1 MNPDDPV
8 GALVERTLANL
19 RILDELPTQSA
30 SEVQP
35 FEVTQMVN
43 SLLSLLVV
51 PRELGT
57 VEFVGRGGH
66 DPHVFANGIR
76 KWHATPVSFTLK
88 GIKAGPPQSLR
99 KLLGGLRNSVAHA
112 AFEFLP
118 RGDGEIL
125 AIEFTHRSRTGVDQW
140 SAIFSVG
147 ELRTFLEVLAL
158 ELKSAREYQLT
169 RPRDHKSSRRV
180 AMSDVEFQLPT
191 ATLERIQ
198 NLVRAGE
205 ATSVGKFLE
214 DAAAAKL
221 LEDEEISA
229 A

>member
-1 MNPDDPV
+1 VNPDDPV

-19 RILDELPTQSA
+19 RILDELSSKPA
-30 SEVQP
+30 PGKP
-35 FEVTQMVN
+35 FEVTQLVN

-57 VEFVGRGGH
+57 VEFVGRVGH
-66 DPHVFANGIR
+66 DPHVYENGIR
-76 KWHATPVSFTLK
+76 KWHATSVSFNLK
-88 GIKAGPPQSLR
+88 ELGARPPQNLK

-112 AFEFLP
+112 AFKFQE
-118 RGDGEIL
+118 DDDSEIV
-125 AIEFTHRSRTGVDQW
+125 AIEFIHRSRTGADQW
-140 SAIFSVG
+140 SATFDVE
-147 ELRTFLEVLAL
+147 ELRRFLGILAV
-158 ELKSAREYQLT
+158 ELKSAREYQLA
-169 RPRDHKSSRRV
+169 RPGDRKPSRRV

-191 ATLERIQ
+191 ATFERIQ
-198 NLVRAGE
+198 GLVRAGD

>member
-19 RILDELPTQSA
+19 RILDELSSQPA
-30 SEVQP
+30 PDEP

-57 VEFVGRGGH
+57 VEFVGSGGH

-76 KWHATPVSFTLK
+76 KWHAAPVSFTLNE
-88 GIKAGPPQSLR
+88 INALPPQSLR

-112 AFEFLP
+112 AFKFESND
-118 RGDGEIL
+118 DGEIVG
-125 AIEFTHRSRTGVDQW
+125 IEFTHCSRTGVEQW
-140 SAIFSVG
+140 SVTFSVG
-147 ELRTFLEVLAL
+147 ELRTFLEGLAR
-158 ELKSAREYQLT
+158 ELKSAREYQLA
-169 RPRDHKSSRRV
+169 RPRDHKSSAHV
-180 AMSDVEFQLPT
+180 AKSDVEFQLPT
-191 ATLERIQ
+191 AALERIQ

-205 ATSVGKFLE
+205 TTSVGKFLE

-221 LEDEEISA
+221 LEDEEMSA

>member
-1 MNPDDPV
+1 M
-8 GALVERTLANL
+8 T
-19 RILDELPTQSA
+19 
-30 SEVQP
+30 
-35 FEVTQMVN
+35 N

-57 VEFVGRGGH
+57 VEFVGRDGH
-66 DPHVFANGIR
+66 DPHVFANGVR
-76 KWHATPVSFTLK
+76 TWHAGPVSFILK
-88 GIKAGPPQSLR
+88 GIKVRPPQSLR

-112 AFEFLP
+112 AFKFLP
-118 RGDGEIL
+118 NDDGEVV

-140 SAIFSVG
+140 SVLFTVG

-169 RPRDHKSSRRV
+169 RPRAHKSSRHV
-180 AMSDVEFQLPT
+180 AMSEVEFQIPT

-221 LEDEEISA
+221 LEDKEISA